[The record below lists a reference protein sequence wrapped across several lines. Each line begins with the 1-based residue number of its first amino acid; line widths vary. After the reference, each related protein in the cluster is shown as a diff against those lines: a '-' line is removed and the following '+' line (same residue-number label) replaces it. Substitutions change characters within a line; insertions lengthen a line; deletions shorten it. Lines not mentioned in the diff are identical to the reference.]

1 MKKNSKRNNNSSEIN
16 NIVEKKSNDNVEQ
29 INIVNI
35 AEKHHHKRNAKLNIA
50 TEQMLEQL
58 NLIRT
63 QINNTRSIMQNKTH
77 STMENAKNQIIE
89 ITKKIE
95 SDIHNIENNVAE
107 LEAELLN
114 TQDKVADH
122 NISFFQELLRKAIHL
137 CSLSIPIIYIFF
149 SKETMLII
157 LVPIMIIVVLGD
169 IITKINPIM
178 RTLYLKA
185 FGFMLRKH
193 EIQTKEMLLNGASWV
208 MISAVLTIFFFPK
221 IIAIVALSVLFISD
235 IVAAIIGR
243 KYGKKRFLGLKKKSW
258 VGTIAFF
265 ISAMVVVSIYGYI
278 FEMPLP
284 YFFVGIVAAA
294 TAAIAEAI
302 ANEVL
307 RTDDNL
313 AIPISFGIMM
323 WVGDAFI
330 VNILNHSSIW
340 HIN

>member
-1 MKKNSKRNNNSSEIN
+1 MKKKNKLNNSFSDIN
-16 NIVEKKSNDNVEQ
+16 NIDEKKSNDNVEQ
-29 INIVNI
+29 INISNI
-35 AEKHHHKRNAKLNIA
+35 DENQPHKKNAKLNIA

-63 QINNTRSIMQNKTH
+63 QINNTKSIMQNRTH
-77 STMENAKNQIIE
+77 STMENAKNQIME

-107 LEAELLN
+107 LEEELLN

-122 NISFFQELLRKAIHL
+122 NISFFQELLRKSIHL
-137 CSLSIPIIYIFF
+137 CSLSIPILYIFF
-149 SKETMLII
+149 SKETMLML
-157 LVPIMIIVVLGD
+157 LVPIMIIAVLGD

-178 RTLYLKA
+178 RTLYLKT

-193 EIQTKEMLLNGASWV
+193 EIQTNEMLLNGASWV

-243 KYGKKRFLGLKKKSW
+243 KCGKKRFLGLKKKSW
-258 VGTIAFF
+258 IGTISFF

-278 FEMPLP
+278 FAMPLS
-284 YFFVGIVAAA
+284 YFFVGIVASAIAA
-294 TAAIAEAI
+294 VAEAI
-302 ANEVL
+302 SNEVL

-323 WVGDAFI
+323 WVGDAFV
-330 VNILNHSSIW
+330 VNVLNYTSIW
-340 HIN
+340 